1 MNNERFT
8 VEVIEI
14 RSRLVTVCA
23 DSEDSA
29 INQVK
34 KRYNKGQIEVKSI
47 DYAGHHIRI
56 LKKKKELNFL
66 SKLKIFFSDTVTE

>member
-34 KRYNKGQIEVKSI
+34 KRYNKGQIDPCRQS
-47 DYAGHHIRI
+47 RI
-56 LKKKKELNFL
+56 Y
-66 SKLKIFFSDTVTE
+66 KLGRF